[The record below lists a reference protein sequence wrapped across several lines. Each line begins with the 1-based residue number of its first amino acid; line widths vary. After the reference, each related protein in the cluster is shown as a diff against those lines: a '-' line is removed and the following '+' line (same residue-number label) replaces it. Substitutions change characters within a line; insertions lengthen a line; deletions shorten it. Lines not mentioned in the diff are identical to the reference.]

1 MLKIQKYINIKK
13 RRRLNKKMNKLFLE
27 SISEYYLNLVQLEM
41 SAPAL
46 RAIMKA
52 KPAFK
57 SRWVKV
63 FKHYKLQGKSPVE
76 AKELANRMLGVY

>member
-1 MLKIQKYINIKK
+1 MDKQLS
-13 RRRLNKKMNKLFLE
+13 E
-27 SISEYYLNLVQLEM
+27 SMAEYYLNLIQLEM

-46 RAIMKA
+46 RAVMKA

-63 FKHYKLQGKSPVE
+63 FKHYKLQGKSPME

>member
-1 MLKIQKYINIKK
+1 
-13 RRRLNKKMNKLFLE
+13 
-27 SISEYYLNLVQLEM
+27 M
-41 SAPAL
+41 SASAL

-52 KPAFK
+52 KSAFK

>member
-1 MLKIQKYINIKK
+1 MDKQL
-13 RRRLNKKMNKLFLE
+13 LE
-27 SISEYYLNLVQLEM
+27 AILEYNLNLIQLEM

-63 FKHYKLQGKSPVE
+63 FKHYKLQGKSPAE
-76 AKELANRMLGVY
+76 AKELANSMLGVY

>member
-1 MLKIQKYINIKK
+1 
-13 RRRLNKKMNKLFLE
+13 MNNLFLE
-27 SISEYYLNLVQLEM
+27 SIAEYYLNLVQLEM
-41 SAPAL
+41 SASVL
-46 RAIMKA
+46 RTIMKT

-63 FKHYKLQGKSPVE
+63 FKHYKSQGKSPVE

>member
-1 MLKIQKYINIKK
+1 MDKQLI
-13 RRRLNKKMNKLFLE
+13 E
-27 SISEYYLNLVQLEM
+27 SMSEYYLNLIQLEM

-46 RAIMKA
+46 RAIMKT

-63 FKHYKLQGKSPVE
+63 FKYYKSQGKSPVE

>member
-1 MLKIQKYINIKK
+1 MDKQLI
-13 RRRLNKKMNKLFLE
+13 E
-27 SISEYYLNLVQLEM
+27 SMSEYYLNLVQLEM
-41 SAPAL
+41 SASVL
-46 RAIMKA
+46 RTIMKT

-63 FKHYKLQGKSPVE
+63 FKYYKSQGKSPVE